1 MVDGLCSSIPNPN
14 IPNTMAI
21 HKSFINLYSHVLIT
35 PPGLASNVTDLT
47 VAHLEVLHRC
57 TPLATS
63 LSFWDPATS
72 WAWFKSGKILIQSAS
87 KKFVAPENLFNLDV
101 CIYIYITCVWFLSP
115 AFTHVPARPGL
126 KADQC
131 GCQQFHIRPD
141 RIWEDNRCWDR
152 LVRFLIPP
160 PSRNLGTLPRLKG
173 SRYRVRPSQT
183 QKKKTW
189 LFSSHSSEAQLTILV
204 ETTDSLPTSTS
215 GQKSAPGQRHTSSPQ
230 ELLGHLRLTFL
241 ISCENMFYPNFTRP
255 STTGVLH
262 TTGLFK
268 VATSFSGCVY
278 KMTA

>member
-1 MVDGLCSSIPNPN
+1 MLRSPGSI
-14 IPNTMAI
+14 
-21 HKSFINLYSHVLIT
+21 F
-35 PPGLASNVTDLT
+35 
-47 VAHLEVLHRC
+47 
-57 TPLATS
+57 
-63 LSFWDPATS
+63 DPATKQ
-72 WAWFKSGKILIQSAS
+72 KSGHTS
-87 KKFVAPENLFNLDV
+87 KTKGFEVSGQTESD
-101 CIYIYITCVWFLSP
+101 
-115 AFTHVPARPGL
+115 
-126 KADQC
+126 
-131 GCQQFHIRPD
+131 
-141 RIWEDNRCWDR
+141 
-152 LVRFLIPP
+152 PP
-160 PSRNLGTLPRLKG
+160 
-173 SRYRVRPSQT
+173 
-183 QKKKTW
+183 KKKTW